1 VIFHQV
7 TGSIMSVINA
17 DILIAYLSEVR
28 GNGMEARIVEQY
40 ASDLPLLQIGEEQV
54 LAGAIGCYVAIRQA
68 NVSVLA
74 LISKIWEK
82 DYFNAGI
89 RKAERFIALIPVGEI
104 DHNNNFIR
112 GVRQYPTP
120 GAQVYAVGLQEINAI
135 FSKFRDYGFFIGQLS
150 SHKEYHSSLDP
161 RALFGRHFAILGQSG
176 AGKSWTVTSLIQNT
190 IKAMPN
196 AHFIMLDLHGEYCWK
211 DDNDCLQSAFSEDQV
226 NYIDATTMEMPYWLM
241 TYAELVDLFV
251 DRYDS
256 GSSMQKSY
264 MREIIQQ
271 LKRKEAKRIG
281 LMSVTVDTPIYFS
294 LMELYLQFKAAN
306 EEMKEFGKIQGAL
319 FGQFDEFLI
328 RLQSRFNDVRYDFLL
343 KPKKC
348 NNSDSM
354 AGILRQFIGGG
365 DNQANITVIDLSSVP
380 VGVRPAVCSQIGR
393 LAYEFNYW
401 NPSRREF
408 PITLICEE
416 AHAYIPREKGGQF
429 EGTKKMM
436 ERIAKEG
443 RKYGV
448 SIGVV
453 SQRPTELSETMLAQ
467 CSSFICLRTSNPDD
481 QAYIKGLVPDA
492 EGDLTDI
499 LTSLGRGEALIL
511 GEATPLP
518 MRVQIYRP
526 NPEPKSNDVD
536 YFTHWKAGINK
547 LDVDEIVN
555 LWRTQTR
562 K

>member
-1 VIFHQV
+1 
-7 TGSIMSVINA
+7 MSENTSTH
-17 DILIAYLSEVR
+17 LIAYICEVR
-28 GNGMEARIVEQY
+28 GDGMDARITEQY
-40 ASDLPLLQIGEEQV
+40 TTELPLLNLGTDTL
-54 LAGAIGCYVAIRQA
+54 LAGSIGSYVVVRQA
-68 NVSVLA
+68 TISLLA
-74 LISKIWEK
+74 LVSKIWEK
-82 DYFNAGI
+82 DYFNNGS
-89 RKAERFIALIPVGEI
+89 RQSERFIALIPVGEI
-104 DHNNNFIR
+104 NADNHFIR
-112 GVRQYPTP
+112 GVRQFPTP
-120 GAQVYAVGLQEINAI
+120 GAKVYAVGLNEISAI
-135 FSKFRDYGFFIGQLS
+135 FSKFSDYRFFVGQLA
-150 SHKEYHSSLDP
+150 SHKEYHVSLDP
-161 RALFGRHFAILGQSG
+161 RTFFGRHFAIIGQSG
-176 AGKSWTVTSLIQNT
+176 AGKSWTVTSIIQNT
-190 IKAMPN
+190 IKAMPH
-196 AHFIMLDLHGEYCWK
+196 AHIIMLDLHGEYCWK
-211 DDNDCLQSAFSEDQV
+211 DSAGHLQSAFAEDQV
-226 NYIDATTMEMPYWLM
+226 NYIDATAMEMPYWLM
-241 TYAELVDLFV
+241 TYAELVDLFI
-251 DRYDS
+251 DRYDP

-281 LMSVTVDTPIYFS
+281 LASVTVDTPIYFS

-306 EEMKEFGKIQGAL
+306 EEMKEFGKVHGAL

-328 RLQSRFNDVRYDFLL
+328 RMQSRFNDVRYDFLL

-348 NNSDSM
+348 VNSESM
-354 AGILRQFIGGG
+354 VGVLKQIVGGG
-365 DNQANITVIDLSSVP
+365 DHKANITVVDLSSVP
-380 VGVRPAVCSQIGR
+380 VGVRPSVCSQIGR
-393 LAYEFNYW
+393 LVYEFNYW
-401 NPSRREF
+401 NPKRREF

-416 AHAYIPREKGGQF
+416 AHAYIPREQGGQY

-467 CSSFICLRTSNPDD
+467 CSSFICLRTTNPED

-518 MRVQIYRP
+518 MRVQIYKP

-536 YFTHWKAGINK
+536 YFTHWQNGLDH
-547 LDVDEIVN
+547 LDVNEIVM